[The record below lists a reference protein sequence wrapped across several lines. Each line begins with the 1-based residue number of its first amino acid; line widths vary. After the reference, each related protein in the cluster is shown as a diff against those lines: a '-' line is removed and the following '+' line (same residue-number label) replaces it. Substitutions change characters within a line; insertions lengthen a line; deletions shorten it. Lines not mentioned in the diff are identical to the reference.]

1 MDKRTPLY
9 DEHVNMGGKMVPFA
23 GYMMP
28 VQFNGVVSEVN
39 RVRSTVGVFDVS
51 HMGEIIVK
59 GDRRK
64 EFVNYITTNDV
75 MDLEPEQVQYTM
87 MLYPDGGIV
96 DDLLVY
102 NLSDRILLVV
112 NASNAQK
119 DFQWVEKNRWDDVNV
134 ENVSNSI
141 SQLAVQGPMA
151 QKVISKITDYDLDSI
166 PFYYACETDLCNIP
180 VILSRTG
187 YTGEDGFEIYMP
199 NENALHI
206 YEKVMEAGKEF
217 EIEPIG
223 LGARDT
229 LRLEMRYMLYGND
242 ITKETTPLE
251 AGLSW
256 AVKMTKD
263 DFIGRNALIK
273 QKEEGLKKR
282 LCAFE
287 MMDRGIPR
295 HGYEIYREDKKV
307 GTVTSGNASPSTGKF
322 IGLGYVDVPY
332 NKSGNELMIKIREK
346 MQKAIVI
353 KPPFYKNGSHK

>member
-1 MDKRTPLY
+1 MNKRTPLY
-9 DEHVNMGGKMVPFA
+9 DEHVKMGGKMVPFA

-28 VQFNGVVSEVN
+28 VQFNGVVSEVK

-64 EFVNYITTNDV
+64 EFVNYITTNNV
-75 MDLEPEQVQYTM
+75 MDLESEQVQYTM

-102 NLSDRILLVV
+102 NLPDRILLVV

-119 DFQWVEKNRWDDVNV
+119 DFQWVEKNRWDDVHV

-151 QKVISKITDYDLDSI
+151 QKVMSKITDYDLDSI
-166 PFYYACETDLCNIP
+166 PFYYAAETDVCDIP

-199 NENALHI
+199 NEDAKHI

-229 LRLEMRYMLYGND
+229 LRLEMKYMLYGND
-242 ITKETTPLE
+242 ITKDTTPLE

-287 MMDRGIPR
+287 MIDRGIPR
-295 HGYEIYREDKKV
+295 HGYEIFREDKCV

-332 NKSGNELMIKIREK
+332 NKSGNELMIKIRDK